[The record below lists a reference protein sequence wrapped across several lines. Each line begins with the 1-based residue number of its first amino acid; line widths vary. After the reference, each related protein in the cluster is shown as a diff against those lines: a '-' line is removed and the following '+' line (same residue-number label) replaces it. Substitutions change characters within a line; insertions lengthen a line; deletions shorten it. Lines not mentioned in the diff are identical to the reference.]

1 MNKIINLSV
10 KSEENNQR
18 VDVFISKKENLLS
31 RTRIKNLILKNKLKL
46 NNRVIVNPS
55 KKVSAGDKLVL
66 EIPEPEKATLKPYD
80 FKLDIIYEDENL
92 LIINKPAGIIMHP
105 GAGNYDKT
113 IVKRFNALLWW

>member
-1 MNKIINLSV
+1 MNKIISLSV

-55 KKVSAGDKLVL
+55 KKVSTGDKLVL
-66 EIPEPEKATLKPYD
+66 EIPEPK
-80 FKLDIIYEDENL
+80 
-92 LIINKPAGIIMHP
+92 
-105 GAGNYDKT
+105 KT
-113 IVKRFNALLWW
+113 